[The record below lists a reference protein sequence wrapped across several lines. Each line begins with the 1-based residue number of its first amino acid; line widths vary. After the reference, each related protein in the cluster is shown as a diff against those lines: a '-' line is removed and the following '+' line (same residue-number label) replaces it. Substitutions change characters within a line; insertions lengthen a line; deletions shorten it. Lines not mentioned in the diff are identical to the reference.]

1 VGSGKLN
8 ELSIKIRKYQLGMN
22 VFLATEAKM
31 EPHLIITDIDG
42 TLAIDHQHVSPKTAA
57 ALNTAMD
64 NGHQFFVATGRMYA
78 MAKIMADQVSPRAGV
93 IGANGAVYDFA
104 GTRVHHLLGAKA
116 LTAVNDVTSAH
127 GLSAFYFS
135 DDNVYYTQTPPAFV
149 EAALRV
155 FEPSG
160 LTVGVKQV
168 GTLDNLLKHVDEI
181 TNGIVISP
189 RDAEGLANSMAALQ
203 AMNLMH
209 LSASNHD
216 NMELIPLGIDKATA
230 LQELQQRT
238 GIPIE
243 RTIVFGDGMNDI
255 GMMKQAGVSVAMGN
269 AVPAVKEVAK
279 YETAS
284 NTEDGIAKFLDKYFN

>member
-1 VGSGKLN
+1 
-8 ELSIKIRKYQLGMN
+8 
-22 VFLATEAKM
+22 M

-42 TLAIDHQHVSPKTAA
+42 TLAVDHQHVSPKTVA
-57 ALNTAMD
+57 ALNHAMD
-64 NGHQFFVATGRMYA
+64 AGHQFFVATGRMYA
-78 MAKIMADQVSPRAGV
+78 LAKIMADQVSDRAGV

-104 GTRVHHLLGAKA
+104 GERVHHLLGAEA

-168 GTLDNLLKHVDEI
+168 GTLENLLKHEEEI

-189 RDAEGLANSMAALQ
+189 RDAEGLEQSMADLRAL
-203 AMNLMH
+203 NLMH

-216 NMELIPLGIDKATA
+216 NMELIPRGIDKATA
-230 LQELQQRT
+230 IHELQQLS
-238 GIPIE
+238 GIPAA

-255 GMMKQAGVSVAMGN
+255 GMMKQAGISVAMGN
-269 AVPAVKEVAK
+269 AVPAVKDVAK
-279 YETAS
+279 YETAA
-284 NTEDGIAKFLDKYFN
+284 NTEDGIAKFLEEYFG

>member
-1 VGSGKLN
+1 
-8 ELSIKIRKYQLGMN
+8 
-22 VFLATEAKM
+22 M

-42 TLAIDHQHVSPKTAA
+42 TLAVDHQHVAPRTVQ
-57 ALNTAMD
+57 ALNQAMD
-64 NGHQFFVATGRMYA
+64 GGHKFFVATGRMYA
-78 MAKIMADQVSPRAGV
+78 LAKIIAAQVSDRAGV

-104 GTRVHHLLGAKA
+104 GERVHHLLGAAA
-116 LTAVNDVTSAH
+116 LTAVNDVTTAH

-135 DDNVYYTQTPPAFV
+135 DDTVYYTQTPPAFV

-168 GTLDNLLKHVDEI
+168 GTIENLLKHVDEI

-189 RDAEGLANSMAALQ
+189 RDAEGLEKSMADLAK
-203 AMNLMH
+203 MDLMH

-216 NMELIPLGIDKATA
+216 NMELIPRGIDKATA
-230 LQELQQRT
+230 IQELQT
-238 GIPIE
+238 LSGIPAE

-255 GMMKQAGVSVAMGN
+255 GMMRQAGISVAMGN
-269 AVPAVKEVAK
+269 AVQAVKDVAR
-279 YETAS
+279 YETTS
-284 NTEDGIAKFLDKYFN
+284 NTEDGIAAFLDTYFG

>member
-1 VGSGKLN
+1 
-8 ELSIKIRKYQLGMN
+8 
-22 VFLATEAKM
+22 M

-42 TLAIDHQHVSPKTAA
+42 TLAVDHQHVSPMTIA
-57 ALNTAMD
+57 ALNAAMD

-78 MAKIMADQVSPRAGV
+78 LAKIMADQVSDRAGV

-104 GTRVHHLLGAKA
+104 GERVHHLLGADA
-116 LTAVNDVTSAH
+116 LKAVNSVTTEH

-168 GTLDNLLKHVDEI
+168 GNLTNLLKHEHEI

-189 RDAEGLANSMAALQ
+189 RDAEGLQQSMADLQ
-203 AMNLMH
+203 KLDLMH

-216 NMELIPLGIDKATA
+216 NMELIPRGIDKATA
-230 LQELQQRT
+230 INELQQLT
-238 GIPIE
+238 GIPAE

-269 AVPAVKEVAK
+269 AVDAVKQVAK

-284 NTEDGIAKFLDKYFN
+284 NTEDGIAKFLNNYLQ

>member
-1 VGSGKLN
+1 
-8 ELSIKIRKYQLGMN
+8 
-22 VFLATEAKM
+22 M

-42 TLAIDHQHVSPKTAA
+42 TLAVDHQHVSPRTAA
-57 ALNTAMD
+57 TLNLAMD
-64 NGHQFFVATGRMYA
+64 DGHQFFVATGRMYA
-78 MAKIMADQVSPRAGV
+78 LAKIMADQVSARAGV

-104 GTRVHHLLGAKA
+104 GDRVHHLLGADA
-116 LTAVNDVTSAH
+116 LRAVNDVTVQH

-135 DDNVYYTQTPPAFV
+135 DDNVFYTQTPPAFV

-168 GTLDNLLKHVDEI
+168 GTLENLLLHEHEI

-189 RDAEGLANSMAALQ
+189 RDAEGLQKSMDDLRALD
-203 AMNLMH
+203 LMH

-216 NMELIPLGIDKATA
+216 NMELIPRGIDKATA
-230 LQELQQRT
+230 IQELQQRT
-238 GIPIE
+238 GIPAE

-255 GMMKQAGVSVAMGN
+255 GMMSQAGVSVAMGN
-269 AVPAVKEVAK
+269 AVPAVKAVAK
-279 YETAS
+279 YATAS
-284 NTEDGIAKFLDKYFN
+284 NTEDGIAKFLDEYFAK